1 MRITKQELERRIAEA
16 LDVLEKAMAA
26 AEDLWAENHG
36 FTRDDIAAEYAFKSG
51 VYTSR
56 IEKAAKMLKEGKFFD

>member
-16 LDVLEKAMAA
+16 LAVLDNVEGAAKELLEKNMDIVGD
-26 AEDLWAENHG
+26 E
-36 FTRDDIAAEYAFKSG
+36 IAAQVAFKNG
-51 VYTSR
+51 VYSSR